1 LGLFIFGGEKMKGK
15 KYVDKST
22 GLPGIQ
28 KPIEPVD
35 KDEARQRLKLI
46 HIIMTHVVRTKNPS
60 SNEKQKI
67 KYQLERTPTKKL
79 KLMRKRCNM
88 GYYKKRNK

>member
-1 LGLFIFGGEKMKGK
+1 MVRISQTPLMLLRTEGVMMGK

-35 KDEARQRLKLI
+35 KDEARQRL
-46 HIIMTHVVRTKNPS
+46 
-60 SNEKQKI
+60 
-67 KYQLERTPTKKL
+67 
-79 KLMRKRCNM
+79 
-88 GYYKKRNK
+88 